1 MDLRCRIS
9 SQSNFQIVFRF
20 VQHWTA
26 NDFSVKFW
34 HFLKLQIRQ
43 FEHFKGKLKGDLFE
57 TLLRFSPKLRQNK
70 QKTAAATRDAK
81 SALCLKHSCAN
92 SRGNAK
98 ALAGGPQGGPQVAI
112 LLLVTQTME
121 TSFIWYFLYVDAKKW
136 INGLLGKCARAN
148 FYAFCMA
155 GSNNITMEK
164 RNPPESCLVGQ
175 HGRKTQT
182 WNFSNM
188 RKEKKRDMTQCLRC
202 CRIWLA
208 VEVWF
213 SNWF

>member
-1 MDLRCRIS
+1 M
-9 SQSNFQIVFRF
+9 
-20 VQHWTA
+20 
-26 NDFSVKFW
+26 
-34 HFLKLQIRQ
+34 QIRQ

-121 TSFIWYFLYVDAKKW
+121 TSFI
-136 INGLLGKCARAN
+136 
-148 FYAFCMA
+148 
-155 GSNNITMEK
+155 
-164 RNPPESCLVGQ
+164 
-175 HGRKTQT
+175 
-182 WNFSNM
+182 
-188 RKEKKRDMTQCLRC
+188 
-202 CRIWLA
+202 
-208 VEVWF
+208 
-213 SNWF
+213 

>member
-92 SRGNAK
+92 SRGRVPLIVVHCCIPVSLLIGGWDWVQGGNPLYAAVKCLSDRRGQIWRIFFNFFAK
-98 ALAGGPQGGPQVAI
+98 STCHIHFPGGIFFGGSKKKFYPLKWAIFWGHRHFPRIEGPFPKLRGRAVRGPQALCFG
-112 LLLVTQTME
+112 M
-121 TSFIWYFLYVDAKKW
+121 FF
-136 INGLLGKCARAN
+136 
-148 FYAFCMA
+148 
-155 GSNNITMEK
+155 
-164 RNPPESCLVGQ
+164 
-175 HGRKTQT
+175 
-182 WNFSNM
+182 
-188 RKEKKRDMTQCLRC
+188 
-202 CRIWLA
+202 
-208 VEVWF
+208 
-213 SNWF
+213 